1 MTQAPTTE
9 LPPAGFEPPSNTQF
23 NVFLENRV
31 GKMLDLIDA
40 FADQPVVMAGY
51 SVVDSNDHAV
61 VRVVTSN
68 AVLAARLL
76 RRHGLAFSDV
86 RVLVV
91 ELDAEHTLR
100 DLCYTLLR
108 AELSIHYVYPLL
120 VRPRGLPALVLHTDD
135 RTFAEQLLRRKLFTL
150 LGENDLGENAAR
162 TDPEQR
168 DKPASIADIE
178 PTPASAGQP
187 ERPEDQDEDD
197 DPGLE
202 LGDDPL
208 GVGPLDSGDTNL
220 GGLELPPFD
229 PEDEDDPEPGSPR
242 NN

>member
-1 MTQAPTTE
+1 MTQSPTVE
-9 LPPAGFEPPSNTQF
+9 LEPPGFEPPSNTQF

-31 GKMLDLIDA
+31 GKMLDLIDV

-68 AVLAARLL
+68 AALAARLL
-76 RRHGLAFSDV
+76 KRHGLAFSDV

-91 ELDAEHTLR
+91 ELDADHSLR

-120 VRPRGLPALVLHTDD
+120 VRPRGLPAVVLHTDD

-150 LGENDLGENAAR
+150 LGENDLGENASR
-162 TDPEQR
+162 TDPTGKAKPQGLAQVEPADADLPLDDDDDDNADDLPDTLR
-168 DKPASIADIE
+168 D
-178 PTPASAGQP
+178 
-187 ERPEDQDEDD
+187 DD
-197 DPGLE
+197 DPVTGY
-202 LGDDPL
+202 DFP
-208 GVGPLDSGDTNL
+208 PLDDEGDA
-220 GGLELPPFD
+220 P
-229 PEDEDDPEPGSPR
+229 PEPGSPR

>member
-1 MTQAPTTE
+1 MTQTPSAE
-9 LPPAGFEPPSNTQF
+9 LLPPGFEPPSNTQF

-40 FADQPVVMAGY
+40 FAGQPVVMAGY

-68 AVLAARLL
+68 AVLATRLL
-76 RRHGLAFSDV
+76 KRHGLAFSDV
-86 RVLVV
+86 RVLIV

-120 VRPRGLPALVLHTDD
+120 VRPRGLPAVVLHTDD

-150 LGENDLGENAAR
+150 LGENDLGENASR
-162 TDPEQR
+162 SDP
-168 DKPASIADIE
+168 A
-178 PTPASAGQP
+178 
-187 ERPEDQDEDD
+187 EREEPEDYPGIPSPSIGDDEGGTLLGDD
-197 DPGLE
+197 
-202 LGDDPL
+202 DDPL
-208 GVGPLDSGDTNL
+208 GDYEFPPLDDGD
-220 GGLELPPFD
+220 
-229 PEDEDDPEPGSPR
+229 DDPEPGGPR
-242 NN
+242 DN

>member
-1 MTQAPTTE
+1 MTQSPTTE

-91 ELDAEHTLR
+91 ELDAEHTIR

-120 VRPRGLPALVLHTDD
+120 VRPRGLPAVVLHTDD
-135 RTFAEQLLRRKLFTL
+135 RTFAEQLLRRKMFTL

-162 TDPEQR
+162 TDPQQR
-168 DKPASIADIE
+168 DKPGGVSEIE
-178 PTPASAGQP
+178 SSALGPPPPAQAPPTDQP
-187 ERPEDQDEDD
+187 E
-197 DPGLE
+197 LE

-208 GVGPLDSGDTNL
+208 GVGPLDPGDTDL
-220 GGLELPPFD
+220 GGIELPPFD
-229 PEDEDDPEPGSPR
+229 PDDDDPEPGSPR